1 MIVRHNFNDSPI
13 NRGDIQT
20 GREKERSNEA
30 LARLRPRVLFS
41 DKIVFRSPGYSLWPD
56 RISKLVCNSVNLSP
70 QLTLSKLPNPR
81 IHIHSPHTHITH
93 QFFVWNF
100 NNFSGEKRKELGWV
114 ASKLS
119 LSQDSHNCHLRFPRV
134 LLKKNG
140 ADNRKNYKGH
150 RNHISFFFF
159 PRVFR
164 VD

>member
-1 MIVRHNFNDSPI
+1 MIVRHHFNDSPI

-30 LARLRPRVLFS
+30 LARLRLRVLFS

-70 QLTLSKLPNPR
+70 ADIVKAAKSKNP
-81 IHIHSPHTHITH
+81 HPQSTHTYYTSVFLCGILIISQERT
-93 QFFVWNF
+93 
-100 NNFSGEKRKELGWV
+100 GKELGWV

-150 RNHISFFFF
+150 RNHISYFF
-159 PRVFR
+159 
-164 VD
+164 